1 MRKIFMLCAAILTLS
16 LTAAAQDTTET
27 LAAPSPAGAPAPP
40 MPSRSVDEF
49 NKQLAVSYEF
59 VDFRNVGGL
68 SFHGNGVRFDFN
80 WYHNDWI
87 GFEGNLAT
95 NFGMTPYK
103 NFPKGISDDNVFF
116 GGGVRFGYRR
126 NHKIE
131 PWGHALVGFQDVIYT
146 QVTTGIGHDKG
157 LAYLLGGGIDYK
169 LAPRLYLQLEGDYL
183 GTHLIS
189 ANQQNFKVDVGV
201 AFNF

>member
-1 MRKIFMLCAAILTLS
+1 MRKIFMLCAAILALS
-16 LTAAAQDTTET
+16 LTAAAQDNTET
-27 LAAPSPAGAPAPP
+27 LAAPSPAGAPAT
-40 MPSRSVDEF
+40 PSPSKSVDEF
-49 NKQLAVSYEF
+49 NKQLSVGYEF

-68 SFHGNGVRFDFN
+68 SFHGNGARFDFN

-87 GFEGNLAT
+87 GFEGNLAV
-95 NFGMTPYK
+95 NFGMTPYG

-131 PWGHALVGFQDVIYT
+131 PWGHAIVGFQEVIYT

-157 LAYLLGGGIDYK
+157 LGYLLGGGIDYK

-183 GTHLIS
+183 GTRIVS
-189 ANQQNFKVDVGV
+189 VNQNNFKVDVGV

>member
-1 MRKIFMLCAAILTLS
+1 MRKIFILCAAILALS
-16 LTAAAQDTTET
+16 LTAAAQDTTER
-27 LAAPSPAGAPAPP
+27 LAAPSPAGAPATP
-40 MPSRSVDEF
+40 RSSSSVGEF
-49 NKQLAVSYEF
+49 NKQLSVGYEF

-80 WYHNDWI
+80 WYANDWI
-87 GFEGNLAT
+87 GFEGNLAA
-95 NFGMTPYK
+95 NFGITPYK
-103 NFPKGISDDNVFF
+103 NYPKGISDDNVFF

-126 NHKIE
+126 NHKVE
-131 PWGHALVGFQDVIYT
+131 PWGHALVGLEDIVFTNVGA
-146 QVTTGIGHDKG
+146 VGHNKG
-157 LAYLLGGGIDYK
+157 LGYLLGGGIDYK